1 MFTALMESGSGVTGI
16 LDNTVVDFVVNGMKD
31 VIGICTVQPLG
42 TFITIG
48 LVGGIVGLGLKI
60 LTRVKRG

>member
-1 MFTALMESGSGVTGI
+1 MTMFLSSTTSTL
-16 LDNTVVDFVVNGMKD
+16 LDSSVVEFIVDGMKD

-48 LVGGIVGLGLKI
+48 LVGSIVGLGLK
-60 LTRVKRG
+60 LLHSVK

>member
-1 MFTALMESGSGVTGI
+1 MYGVMLTSGSSTL
-16 LDNTVVDFVVNGMKD
+16 LDNSVVSFIVNGMEQ

-48 LVGGIVGLGLKI
+48 LVGAIVGLGLK
-60 LTRVKRG
+60 LLKSVKRG